1 VSRFTEQEL
10 VPFPRTMADEPQV
23 THCRGTLIFSS
34 RQTLQRHGHFDAYRR
49 HLAPEHELAIASST
63 AGSWLP
69 IELAVAHYR
78 TCDALGL
85 PVDEQLRL
93 GGAVVHDIQRTFIGS
108 VLRAAVRGAAVSPLV
123 GMQKFFGTYARSF
136 RGGGSRMVQ
145 IGPKDLRVE
154 FVGNPVAAVHYFRV
168 AFRGFI
174 TAGAEVFAHRVVTA
188 ELEAY
193 GSPTSV
199 AYRLAWV

>member
-1 VSRFTEQEL
+1 MPRFAEQEL
-10 VPFPRTMADEPQV
+10 VPFPRTLADEPQA

-34 RQTLQRHGHFDAYRR
+34 RQTLQRHGQFDVYRR

-78 TCDALGL
+78 GCDLLGM

-93 GGAVVHDIQRTFIGS
+93 GASVVHNIQRTFIGS
-108 VLRAAVRGAAVSPLV
+108 ALRAALRGASVSPLL
-123 GMQKFFGTYARSF
+123 GMQKFFGTYARAF

-145 IGPKDLRVE
+145 TGPKDLRVE
-154 FVGNPVAAVHYFRV
+154 FVGNPVAAFHYFRV
-168 AFRGFI
+168 GFRGFI
-174 TAGAEVFAHRVVTA
+174 VAGAEVFAHRVVAA

-199 AYRLAWV
+199 AYRVAWV